1 MLVFPERVLAGDVPN
16 RDFLHL
22 YGPGSLWVL
31 AAAMKGFGVSLEVQR
46 IVGFLQQLLVAFGV
60 LALLRPWGRLVAAV
74 GGAITA
80 LIVVPPIGLT
90 ALPWVGAVGFGLW
103 ALERG
108 LARPPRL
115 AACGLLFGAALL
127 YRPDLAVAV
136 GASGAVLAF
145 GLEPSQR
152 KRLALWT
159 LAGTSP
165 YLIHVAMAGP
175 RNVVDGLFI
184 EPVFHLR
191 PGRSL
196 PLPPSWDHF
205 DGFLQRAGQLVEPPW
220 PLPAPEGPAQLVL
233 WLAMLV
239 ASVVVLV
246 GAGVGTLRRTGDR
259 RLLVMAAFAAGL
271 LPQAMQRADSTHLAW
286 VSCVPFGFLPA
297 AVLEIV
303 RHRLPRL
310 RAAPVLAALTPLVLL
325 LVLVP
330 HFTYRTWADYVAQG
344 AGWRDVDSF
353 VISHEGRI
361 FRYGRADAVEA
372 VEAMLPDVERL
383 TEPGQTLLV
392 GSGDLSRTPYSEAFL
407 YYLLPDL
414 PPATRYIEMDPG
426 VADAEGSG
434 LAEEVAAAD
443 VVILSSIRD
452 DWDEPNASREA
463 GSDEPN
469 QILARD
475 FCLAGSYGQGL
486 FERGLY
492 ELYLRCD

>member
-1 MLVFPERVLAGDVPN
+1 
-16 RDFLHL
+16 
-22 YGPGSLWVL
+22 
-31 AAAMKGFGVSLEVQR
+31 
-46 IVGFLQQLLVAFGV
+46 
-60 LALLRPWGRLVAAV
+60 
-74 GGAITA
+74 
-80 LIVVPPIGLT
+80 
-90 ALPWVGAVGFGLW
+90 
-103 ALERG
+103 
-108 LARPPRL
+108 
-115 AACGLLFGAALL
+115 
-127 YRPDLAVAV
+127 
-136 GASGAVLAF
+136 
-145 GLEPSQR
+145 
-152 KRLALWT
+152 
-159 LAGTSP
+159 
-165 YLIHVAMAGP
+165 
-175 RNVVDGLFI
+175 
-184 EPVFHLR
+184 
-191 PGRSL
+191 
-196 PLPPSWDHF
+196 
-205 DGFLQRAGQLVEPPW
+205 
-220 PLPAPEGPAQLVL
+220 VL

-246 GAGVGTLRRTGDR
+246 GAGVATLRRTGDR

-310 RAAPVLAALTPLVLL
+310 RGAPVLAALTPLVLL

-330 HFTYRTWADYVAQG
+330 HFTYRTWGDYVAQG